1 MTNSYQL
8 YIKLR
13 VYKRAS
19 LIDEDEHKR
28 KYFTKRY
35 QETLAKIKALESNDK
50 H

>member
-19 LIDEDEHKR
+19 LIDEDEYMR
-28 KYFTKRY
+28 KYFAKRY
-35 QETLAKIKALESNDK
+35 QETLAKIKALESK
-50 H
+50 RK